1 MSEVRRYTY
10 TVDPVYDRESL
21 IPMNRAS
28 EHFAPQG
35 QYVSGSDHDAAVN
48 VLRDELGAVKGEYDR
63 AVNKVDALVE
73 SLTVAV
79 APAKDPIALPNM
91 TAIKRWSIAELRFA
105 GGKEHDV
112 NYVPEVHYDAAL
124 AREAQLRVDREDD
137 ANTFNRAMEKLQ
149 RSEAA
154 LREEL
159 ETSNRRFHA
168 CDVALK
174 AQTFNYNKSQQS
186 LTVLEQRAVE
196 LEGLVEEGFAAIP
209 SQNGYDG
216 LLGRMLA
223 ALKPPA
229 PEAFVIGRSLNK
241 QALSECVRQLNSQP
255 GQHQDEVIERQKN
268 LISSLRA
275 ELAESYSLGAKIQL
289 QPVGFLHEHFRDA
302 QDQQTGAIAWVE
314 ESLFCLPVYLALPVQ
329 AAEAVSER
337 QHGIPG
343 TSFQRLNKLANEGE

>member
-105 GGKEHDV
+105 GAKEHDV

-149 RSEAA
+149 RSETE
-154 LREEL
+154 LRESLSDKREEFNKL
-159 ETSNRRFHA
+159 GDRY
-168 CDVALK
+168 DAL
-174 AQTFNYNKSQQS
+174 Q
-186 LTVLEQRAVE
+186 QRAVE

-229 PEAFVIGRSLNK
+229 PQAFVIGRSLNK
-241 QALSECVRQLNSQP
+241 QAQSECVRQLNSQA
-255 GQHQDEVIERQKN
+255 GQHQGEVIERQKN

-275 ELAESYSLGAKIQL
+275 QLAESYSIGAKIQL

-314 ESLFCLPVYLALPVQ
+314 ESLFCLPVYLGLPVQ
-329 AAEAVSER
+329 PSD
-337 QHGIPG
+337 
-343 TSFQRLNKLANEGE
+343 GESHE

>member
-112 NYVPEVHYDAAL
+112 NYVSEVHYDAAL
-124 AREAQLRVDREDD
+124 TREAQLRVDREDD

-149 RSEAA
+149 RSETEIRES
-154 LREEL
+154 LSDKREE
-159 ETSNRRFHA
+159 
-168 CDVALK
+168 
-174 AQTFNYNKSQQS
+174 FNKLGDRYDA
-186 LTVLEQRAVE
+186 LEQRHA
-196 LEGLVEEGFAAIP
+196 
-209 SQNGYDG
+209 
-216 LLGRMLA
+216 
-223 ALKPPA
+223 
-229 PEAFVIGRSLNK
+229 
-241 QALSECVRQLNSQP
+241 
-255 GQHQDEVIERQKN
+255 EVIERQKN

-275 ELAESYSLGAKIQL
+275 ELAESYSVGAKIQL

-314 ESLFCLPVYLALPVQ
+314 ESLFCIPVYLGLPVQ